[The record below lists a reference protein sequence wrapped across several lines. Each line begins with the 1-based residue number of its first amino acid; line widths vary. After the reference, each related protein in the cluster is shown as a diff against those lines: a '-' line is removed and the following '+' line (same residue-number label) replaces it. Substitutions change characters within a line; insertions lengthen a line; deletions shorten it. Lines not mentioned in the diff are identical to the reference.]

1 MDSAIK
7 TFIKLKISNIL
18 SSQVGFVTMLKL
30 MGLVFRVVPL
40 AVVVLVLLPV
50 PGTVVDPEAVLEVVL
65 VVDPGT
71 VAVLEAVHEV
81 VPGIEAVLGVD
92 LEVVPGTEAVLEV
105 VPETVAVLEVVPGTV
120 AVPEVGLGIE
130 AVLGVVLGIEAVLG
144 LGLGIE
150 TVLEVGPGI
159 EAVPALAEEEHNLA
173 VAEEKL
179 RVQTEGELADQ
190 VLSHAWALHSCQ
202 YLAWEAPC
210 EAGDIPEDSH
220 QGDHNP
226 LGAWRGCWGRGNPG
240 ASDPWPSSS
249 APPPASDDRSSGTPP
264 Q

>member
-1 MDSAIK
+1 MPSPVAA
-7 TFIKLKISNIL
+7 L
-18 SSQVGFVTMLKL
+18 
-30 MGLVFRVVPL
+30 PL
-40 AVVVLVLLPV
+40 V
-50 PGTVVDPEAVLEVVL
+50 PGTVVDPVVVLEAGL
-65 VVDPGT
+65 GT
-71 VAVLEAVHEV
+71 VAVLLL
-81 VPGIEAVLGVD
+81 VPGTVVDPGVVLEAG

-150 TVLEVGPGI
+150 VVLEVGPGI
-159 EAVPALAEEEHNLA
+159 EAVPAWAEEEHSL
-173 VAEEKL
+173 VVVEEEL
-179 RVQTEGELADQ
+179 RAQIEDELADPA
-190 VLSHAWALHSCQ
+190 LSHAWALHSCQ
-202 YLAWEAPC
+202 HQALEAPC
-210 EAGDIPEDSH
+210 EAGDIPEDSL

-249 APPPASDDRSSGTPP
+249 APPPASDAQSSGTPP

>member
-130 AVLGVVLGIEAVLG
+130 AVLGV
-144 LGLGIE
+144 GLGIE
-150 TVLEVGPGI
+150 VVL